1 VSTDFTSTAQSYTIQ
16 LTDLANVW
24 TETLDKRPII
34 MRALKEDTSIDPT
47 DGPDQIRKL
56 LELLRAAFDPSAPE
70 HSDTSLALT
79 GVTDGEDG
87 LEIHV
92 SVVLPK
98 PLRPLKWPLYLKKSS
113 PPAIATELVLPLIHA
128 HQHRAREVDELVATL
143 NEKDNVIAKL
153 VDKLEATGTGLEHV
167 FNQLSG
173 RRKVTR
179 AIAEDRVKGLAPFR
193 EPEFRKRVDD
203 ANTEGSSDDVSTL
216 LDSVFGGR
224 LRLPSGTG
232 LEIGDSP
239 ALNDWWTKL
248 GRGKHGAL
256 VSRGKETKTAS
267 RVRNVTPTASEPA
280 TPAKSRTQAQK
291 RRRVADD
298 DESTADE
305 ADDDDN
311 DDFQV
316 QVTPAKHDKPS
327 RNTKASQAVDAN
339 NNEDD
344 EDEVQASAHRHQKP
358 ALHAR
363 SHHVVPDDEEEDNHD
378 DDEFR
383 VQATP
388 HKNAKP
394 ADNTRSAQAA
404 PEDEETASENEDEE
418 IPDSMPSQTI
428 KQQPPKKSGSKLGS
442 IGGKKQASSQKA
454 ATPSPPRTRQR
465 SPTPLSENKTSD
477 IASDADHMD
486 TTPPPPPPKQ
496 AQTPSSQRT
505 PRGGRLGRI
514 GGRAKESTPEPTA
527 SQAQS
532 QATPS
537 RRRLGHIGKKVD
549 DSQQE
554 DDSRGRRSTKDDDK
568 PVKEEKRET
577 SMERADR
584 KRAELRAEM
593 DKKAHQPAK
602 KKRKF

>member
-1 VSTDFTSTAQSYTIQ
+1 
-16 LTDLANVW
+16 
-24 TETLDKRPII
+24 

-70 HSDTSLALT
+70 HGDTSLALT
-79 GVTDGEDG
+79 GGTDGEDG

-98 PLRPLKWPLYLKKSS
+98 PLRPLKWPMYLKKSS

-128 HQHRAREVDELVATL
+128 HQNRAREVDELVATL
-143 NEKDNVIAKL
+143 NEKDGVIAKL

-179 AIAEDRVKGLAPFR
+179 AIAEERVKGLAPFR
-193 EPEFRKRVDD
+193 EPEFRKRVDA
-203 ANTEGSSDDVSTL
+203 ANSEGSSDDVSTL

-232 LEIGDSP
+232 LEIGESP

-248 GRGKHGAL
+248 GKGKHGAL
-256 VSRGKETKTAS
+256 VSRAKDTKAAS
-267 RVRNVTPTASEPA
+267 PVRDATPTASEPA
-280 TPAKSRTQAQK
+280 TPAKSKTQAQK
-291 RRRVADD
+291 RRRVPDD

-305 ADDDDN
+305 ADN
-311 DDFQV
+311 DDGDEFQV
-316 QVTPAKHDKPS
+316 QVTPVKQDRPA
-327 RNTKASQAVDAN
+327 RGKASPAVDAN
-339 NNEDD
+339 GKEEDR
-344 EDEVQASAHRHQKP
+344 DEVQPSPHRHQKP
-358 ALHAR
+358 ALHAGSR
-363 SHHVVPDDEEEDNHD
+363 HVVPDDEEEDND
-378 DDEFR
+378 DDDDFQ

-388 HKNAKP
+388 PEHAKP
-394 ADNTRSAQAA
+394 AHNTRSSQATA
-404 PEDEETASENEDEE
+404 EDEEKASENEDEE
-418 IPDSMPSQTI
+418 IPDSMPSQTAT
-428 KQQPPKKSGSKLGS
+428 QPPPKKSASKLGS
-442 IGGKKQASSQKA
+442 IGSRKKA
-454 ATPSPPRTRQR
+454 ATPSPRRTRQR
-465 SPTPLSENKTSD
+465 SSSPLNDNNASGT
-477 IASDADHMD
+477 ASDPDDMD
-486 TTPPPPPPKQ
+486 ASPPPPPPKH
-496 AQTPSSQRT
+496 AQILSSKRT

-514 GGRAKESTPEPTA
+514 GGRAKESTPEPA
-527 SQAQS
+527 SSRAQS

-554 DDSRGRRSTKDDDK
+554 DSSRGRSSTKDDDK

-577 SMERADR
+577 SLERADR
-584 KRAELRAEM
+584 KRAELRAEVE
-593 DKKAHQPAK
+593 KKAHQPAK